1 MNSHERMQRESNLV
15 AIIRKKLP
23 EFAKACADD
32 TELVLIHQD
41 AFAADYQEDEYA
53 LLGMAIKY
61 AGLRGKEVR
70 VIGKNRST
78 LRRRENPVTES
89 LQKQVAHPNPHLCSR
104 GALKRFLGFARD
116 FGSGLKRPLSVSTWV
131 AAVSVCRHGFVSGH
145 AFRRAACDVIDWRL

>member
-32 TELVLIHQD
+32 TELVLIDQD

-78 LRRRENPVTES
+78 LREEEKI
-89 LQKQVAHPNPHLCSR
+89 Q
-104 GALKRFLGFARD
+104 
-116 FGSGLKRPLSVSTWV
+116 
-131 AAVSVCRHGFVSGH
+131 
-145 AFRRAACDVIDWRL
+145 